1 MGFKKIWRKKYNGND
16 IEILISAAGTE
27 MPLEMDIDPVA
38 YANKFSK
45 FVNEN
50 NKLLH
55 FNKNIIKVE
64 DIWP

>member
-1 MGFKKIWRKKYNGND
+1 
-16 IEILISAAGTE
+16 
-27 MPLEMDIDPVA
+27 MPLEMGIDPVA

-55 FNKNIIKVE
+55 FDKNIIKVE
-64 DIWP
+64 DI